1 MTELVPDPSPVRPQH
16 GKWLF
21 VLFLLV
27 LAVGFAYFMWQRAH
41 TESPTLPLVAAVP
54 ATTPV
59 PPAPPVVTPAAPV
72 TPPPAVQTPSNP
84 QPPSTPPPPAPTPVA
99 TPSPAPTPE
108 ATPAPTLTPR
118 PSQAL
123 TDAEEARK
131 AGRLQEA
138 REKAQA
144 ALEQA
149 AGDAALTQAA
159 ENLLGAIHTELVFS
173 PRPMPEKSDYTVQ
186 QGDSLDRIARKYDT
200 TVELIQKGNNV
211 RGALIKYGDRMRV
224 FSGEWA
230 IRVNKT
236 RNDLL
241 LTLNGKFFK
250 RYRVGTGEF
259 SKTPVGEFKI
269 VDRIAQPTWWHPD
282 GRTIPFGDPE
292 NLLGTHWLA
301 LDIKGYGIHGTW
313 EPDTVGKQS
322 SLGCVRLA
330 NSDVEE
336 IFTLVTI
343 GTPVI
348 IEE

>member
-1 MTELVPDPSPVRPQH
+1 
-16 GKWLF
+16 
-21 VLFLLV
+21 
-27 LAVGFAYFMWQRAH
+27 MWQRDN
-41 TESPTLPLVAAVP
+41 P
-54 ATTPV
+54 AQGDDPAGTV
-59 PPAPPVVTPAAPV
+59 PPSADLVSPPDSTPSAPPPVAQPGPAESVAPTPAAPAPA
-72 TPPPAVQTPSNP
+72 PPPQPS
-84 QPPSTPPPPAPTPVA
+84 
-99 TPSPAPTPE
+99 PSPASAAET
-108 ATPAPTLTPR
+108 APAAPVPDL
-118 PSQAL
+118 AA
-123 TDAEEARK
+123 AEEARK

-144 ALEQA
+144 VLEQA
-149 AGDAALTQAA
+149 AGNAALTEQA
-159 ENLLGAIHTELVFS
+159 EKLLGAIHTELIFF

-186 QGDSLDRIARKYDT
+186 PGDSLDRIARTYGT

-211 RGALIKYGDRMRV
+211 RGALIKAGDRLRV
-224 FSGEWA
+224 FSGAWA

-269 VDRIAQPTWWHPD
+269 VDRLAQPTWWHPD
-282 GRTIPFGDPE
+282 GRTIPYGDPE

-313 EPDTVGKQS
+313 EPETVGKQS
-322 SLGCVRLA
+322 SLGCVRLV
-330 NSDVEE
+330 NEDVEE
-336 IFTLVTI
+336 LFTLVTI

>member
-1 MTELVPDPSPVRPQH
+1 MTELVPDPSPSRPKH

-21 VLFLLV
+21 VLLLLV
-27 LAVGFAYFMWQRAH
+27 LAVGFAYFMWQRAK
-41 TESPTLPLVAAVP
+41 SA
-54 ATTPV
+54 
-59 PPAPPVVTPAAPV
+59 PPALSAVTALPESAVAAPV
-72 TPPPAVQTPSNP
+72 QPAVVPATPPPAVQ
-84 QPPSTPPPPAPTPVA
+84 PPLTPPPPATPPPASPTPQTTLVPAPTAPTAVVEQTPAPAAA
-99 TPSPAPTPE
+99 TPSLVE
-108 ATPAPTLTPR
+108 
-118 PSQAL
+118 
-123 TDAEEARK
+123 AEEARK

-144 ALEQA
+144 ALDQA
-149 AGDAALTQAA
+149 GGDPALTQAA
-159 ENLLGAIHTELVFS
+159 ETLLGAIHTELVFS
-173 PRPMPEKSDYTVQ
+173 PRPMPEKTDYTVQ
-186 QGDSLDRIARKYDT
+186 QGDSLDRIARKFDT

-224 FSGEWA
+224 FSGAWA

-322 SLGCVRLA
+322 SLGCVRLV

>member
-1 MTELVPDPSPVRPQH
+1 MTELVPDPSPARPKH

-21 VLFLLV
+21 VLLLLI
-27 LAVGFAYFMWQRAH
+27 LAVGFAYFMWQRAK
-41 TESPTLPLVAAVP
+41 TNPPTLSAV
-54 ATTPV
+54 T
-59 PPAPPVVTPAAPV
+59 APPETAIAAPV
-72 TPPPAVQTPSNP
+72 QPAELPATPPPAVQTPSSPLPAAN
-84 QPPSTPPPPAPTPVA
+84 PAPVSPTLQSAPVTEPVAGQTAVVEPASAPVAA
-99 TPSPAPTPE
+99 TPSLVE
-108 ATPAPTLTPR
+108 
-118 PSQAL
+118 
-123 TDAEEARK
+123 AEEARK

-144 ALEQA
+144 ALDQA
-149 AGDAALTQAA
+149 GGDPALTQAA
-159 ENLLGAIHTELVFS
+159 ETLLGAIHTELVFS
-173 PRPMPEKSDYTVQ
+173 PRPMPEKTDYTVQ
-186 QGDSLDRIARKYDT
+186 QGDSLDRIARKFST

-322 SLGCVRLA
+322 SLGCVRLL

-336 IFTLVTI
+336 IFTLVPI

>member
-1 MTELVPDPSPVRPQH
+1 MTELVPDPSPARPTR

-21 VLFLLV
+21 LLLLLIV
-27 LAVGFAYFMWQRAH
+27 AVGFAYFMGQRSA
-41 TESPTLPLVAAVP
+41 TQPPTLEPAAIEPAAALTPAPETEAPTVITPSSAPVAP
-54 ATTPV
+54 APASTPV
-59 PPAPPVVTPAAPV
+59 AEPAPA
-72 TPPPAVQTPSNP
+72 
-84 QPPSTPPPPAPTPVA
+84 PAPTPAPVVEA
-99 TPSPAPTPE
+99 EPKASPAN
-108 ATPAPTLTPR
+108 ADLT
-118 PSQAL
+118 A
-123 TDAEEARK
+123 AEEARK

-144 ALEQA
+144 VLDQNPGHAQAEQV
-149 AGDAALTQAA
+149 
-159 ENLLGAIHTELVFS
+159 LGAIHTELLFS
-173 PRPMPEKSDYTVQ
+173 PRPMPEKSDYVVQ
-186 QGDSLDRIARKYDT
+186 PGDSLDRIARKYNT

-211 RGALIKYGDRMRV
+211 RGALIKAGDRMRV

-236 RNDLL
+236 RNDLV
-241 LTLNGKFFK
+241 LTMNGKFFK
-250 RYRVGTGEF
+250 RYRVGTGEY
-259 SKTPVGEFKI
+259 SKTPVGEFRI
-269 VDRIAQPTWWHPD
+269 VDRLAQPTWWHPD

-330 NSDVEE
+330 NPDVEE
-336 IFTLVTI
+336 LFTLVTI